1 MFYPGDP
8 NGLRTMVDAMLDS
21 ARKKVQTAVI
31 PPQAGSPSDSL
42 VGHGDLDA
50 GRAQNEFT
58 RSAEAEE
65 EVEARSAEHGSSV
78 PGSQV
83 GNLSDSLVSMV
94 VPHAGYIYSGSTAAL
109 GYALLETLADKV
121 KHVVIL
127 GPTHRV
133 GIRGIALP
141 EADAMR
147 TPLGIVPLWTDGVV
161 RALEQPF
168 VVASAEVH
176 AQEHSLEVQL
186 PFLQTV
192 VPNADVLPLAVGWVE
207 PQVATDVLDAVWD
220 SDTFIVIS
228 SDLSHYHPYA
238 EAQAIDK
245 ATVSQILK
253 GEQVD
258 HDQACGAT
266 GVDAMTLAARTR
278 GLVPKLI
285 GMCNSGDTAGDKS
298 GVVGY
303 ATIGFYK
310 EES

>member
-1 MFYPGDP
+1 MPMRVRPPAVAGMFYPGDP
-8 NGLRTMVDAMLDS
+8 NGLRTMVDTLLEQ
-21 ARKKVQTAVI
+21 AREQVDKLFFGAQPSPVTKPSPVTQLSPVTQPSPATET
-31 PPQAGSPSDSL
+31 PPVTQPKAGSP
-42 VGHGDLDA
+42 
-50 GRAQNEFT
+50 R
-58 RSAEAEE
+58 
-65 EVEARSAEHGSSV
+65 
-78 PGSQV
+78 
-83 GNLSDSLVSMV
+83 DSLVSMI

-109 GYALLETLADKV
+109 GYALLERLADKV
-121 KHVVIL
+121 KHIVIL

-141 EADAMR
+141 GVDAMK
-147 TPLGIVPLWTDGVV
+147 TPLGTVPLWASGVE
-161 RALEQPF
+161 RALAQPF
-168 VVASAEVH
+168 VVASPEVH

-192 VPNADVLPLAVGWVE
+192 VPGADVLPLAVGWVE
-207 PQVATDVLDAVWD
+207 PEVATTVIDAVWD
-220 SDTFIVIS
+220 ADTFIVIS

-238 EAQAIDK
+238 EAQRIDRG
-245 ATVSQILK
+245 TVEQILA

-278 GLVPKLI
+278 GLEPRLI

-303 ATIGFYK
+303 ATIGFYGR
-310 EES
+310 SV

>member
-1 MFYPGDP
+1 
-8 NGLRTMVDAMLDS
+8 MVDTMLDA
-21 ARKKVQTAVI
+21 ARKTVA
-31 PPQAGSPSDSL
+31 PD
-42 VGHGDLDA
+42 
-50 GRAQNEFT
+50 
-58 RSAEAEE
+58 
-65 EVEARSAEHGSSV
+65 
-78 PGSQV
+78 
-83 GNLSDSLVSMV
+83 DSLVSMV
-94 VPHAGYIYSGSTAAL
+94 VPHAGYIYSGWTAAL
-109 GYALLETLADKV
+109 GYALLESLADKV
-121 KHVVIL
+121 KHVAIL

-141 EADAMR
+141 EADAMK
-147 TPLGIVPLWTDGVV
+147 TPLGTVPLWADGVA
-161 RALEQPF
+161 RALAQPY

-192 VPNADVLPLAVGWVE
+192 LPNADVLPLAVGWVE
-207 PQVATDVLDAVWD
+207 PQVATNVIDAVWD
-220 SDTFIVIS
+220 PDTFIVIS

-238 EAQAIDK
+238 EAQKIDQG
-245 ATVSQILK
+245 TVSQILE

-266 GVDAMTLAARTR
+266 GVDAMTIAAQAR
-278 GLVPKLI
+278 GLTPRLI

-303 ATIGFYK
+303 ATIGFFK

>member
-8 NGLRTMVDAMLDS
+8 NGLRAMIDAMLEQ
-21 ARKKVQTAVI
+21 ARKKV
-31 PPQAGSPSDSL
+31 SPD
-42 VGHGDLDA
+42 
-50 GRAQNEFT
+50 
-58 RSAEAEE
+58 
-65 EVEARSAEHGSSV
+65 
-78 PGSQV
+78 
-83 GNLSDSLVSMV
+83 DSLVSMV
-94 VPHAGYIYSGSTAAL
+94 VPHAGYIYSGTTAAL
-109 GYALLETLADKV
+109 GYALLESLADTI

-141 EADAMR
+141 GCDAMK
-147 TPLGIVPLWTDGVV
+147 TPLGTVPLWSEGVE
-161 RALEQPF
+161 RALAQPF
-168 VVASAEVH
+168 VVDSVEVH

-192 VPNADVLPLAVGWVE
+192 VPYADVLPLAVGWVE
-207 PQVATDVLDAVWD
+207 PEVATAVLDAVWD
-220 SDTFIVIS
+220 RDVFVVIS

-238 EAQAIDK
+238 EAQAIDQV
-245 ATVSQILK
+245 TVSQILK

-266 GVDAMTLAARTR
+266 GVDAMTLAAASR
-278 GLVPKLI
+278 GLEPRLI

-310 EES
+310 EVR

>member
-1 MFYPGDP
+1 MRVRPPAVAGMFYPGDP
-8 NGLRTMVDAMLDS
+8 NGLQTMIDSMLD
-21 ARKKVQTAVI
+21 
-31 PPQAGSPSDSL
+31 
-42 VGHGDLDA
+42 
-50 GRAQNEFT
+50 
-58 RSAEAEE
+58 
-65 EVEARSAEHGSSV
+65 EARTKVTPDEK
-78 PGSQV
+78 
-83 GNLSDSLVSMV
+83 LKSMV

-109 GYALLETLADKV
+109 GYALLESLVDKV

-141 EADAMR
+141 GCDAMK
-147 TPLGIVPLWTDGVV
+147 TPLGTVPLWSDGVE
-161 RALEQPF
+161 RALAQPF
-168 VVASAEVH
+168 VVNSAEVH

-192 VPNADVLPLAVGWVE
+192 VPQADVLPLAVGWVE
-207 PQVATDVLDAVWD
+207 PQVATNVIDAVWD
-220 SDTFIVIS
+220 PDTFIVIS

-238 EAQAIDK
+238 EAQRIDQG
-245 ATVSQILK
+245 TVSQILK

-278 GLVPKLI
+278 GLTPRLI
-285 GMCNSGDTAGDKS
+285 GMCNSGDTAGDKA

-303 ATIGFYK
+303 ATIGFD
-310 EES
+310 EEAHS

>member
-8 NGLRTMVDAMLDS
+8 NGLRTMVDSMLDA
-21 ARKKVQTAVI
+21 ARKKV
-31 PPQAGSPSDSL
+31 GS
-42 VGHGDLDA
+42 G
-50 GRAQNEFT
+50 
-58 RSAEAEE
+58 
-65 EVEARSAEHGSSV
+65 
-78 PGSQV
+78 
-83 GNLSDSLVSMV
+83 DSLVSMV

-109 GYALLETLADKV
+109 GYALLETFADKV

-147 TPLGIVPLWTDGVV
+147 TPLGIVPLWGEGVT

-192 VPNADVLPLAVGWVE
+192 VPDADVLPLAVGWVE
-207 PQVATDVLDAVWD
+207 PQVATAVIDAVWD
-220 SDTFIVIS
+220 PDTFIVIS

-238 EAQAIDK
+238 EAQAIDRV
-245 ATVSQILK
+245 TVDQILK

-266 GVDAMTLAARTR
+266 GVDAMTLADRAR
-278 GLVPKLI
+278 GLTPRLI
-285 GMCNSGDTAGDKS
+285 GMCNSGDTAGDKA

-303 ATIGFYK
+303 ATIGFY
-310 EES
+310 EEARS

>member
-8 NGLRTMVDAMLDS
+8 RQLRGMIDGML
-21 ARKKVQTAVI
+21 
-31 PPQAGSPSDSL
+31 
-42 VGHGDLDA
+42 
-50 GRAQNEFT
+50 E
-58 RSAEAEE
+58 
-65 EVEARSAEHGSSV
+65 EARTKVEPV
-78 PGSQV
+78 PG
-83 GNLSDSLVSMV
+83 LKAMV
-94 VPHAGYIYSGSTAAL
+94 VPHAGYVYSGSTAAL
-109 GYALLETLADKV
+109 GYALLATMADSV

-141 EADAMR
+141 EADAME
-147 TPLGIVPLWTDGVV
+147 TPLGIVPLWSEGAQ
-161 RALEQPF
+161 RALTQPF

-192 VPNADVLPLAVGWVE
+192 VPQADVLPLAVGWVE
-207 PQVATDVLDAVWD
+207 PRVATDVIDAVWD
-220 SDTFIVIS
+220 SNTFIVIS

-238 EAQAIDK
+238 EAQAIDRV
-245 ATVSQILK
+245 TVDQILK

-266 GVDAMTLAARTR
+266 GVDAMTLAACAR
-278 GLVPKLI
+278 GLEPKLI
-285 GMCNSGDTAGDKS
+285 GMCNSGDTAGDKH

-303 ATIGFYK
+303 ATIGFFK
-310 EES
+310 KSA

>member
-1 MFYPGDP
+1 MRVRPPAVAGMFYPGDP
-8 NGLRTMVDAMLDS
+8 KGLRTMVDTMLDT
-21 ARKKVQTAVI
+21 ARKTV
-31 PPQAGSPSDSL
+31 SL
-42 VGHGDLDA
+42 D
-50 GRAQNEFT
+50 
-58 RSAEAEE
+58 
-65 EVEARSAEHGSSV
+65 
-78 PGSQV
+78 
-83 GNLSDSLVSMV
+83 DSLVSMV
-94 VPHAGYIYSGSTAAL
+94 VPHAGYIYSGWTAAL
-109 GYALLETLADKV
+109 GYALLESLADKV
-121 KHVVIL
+121 KHVAIL

-141 EADAMR
+141 EADAMK
-147 TPLGIVPLWTDGVV
+147 TPLGTVPLWADGVA
-161 RALEQPF
+161 RALAQPY

-207 PQVATDVLDAVWD
+207 PQVATNVIDAVWD
-220 SDTFIVIS
+220 PDTFIVIS

-245 ATVSQILK
+245 VTVEQILK

-266 GVDAMTLAARTR
+266 GVDAMTLAAQAR
-278 GLVPKLI
+278 GLTPRLI

-303 ATIGFYK
+303 ATIGFFK